1 MTTRSTIHPGEFL
14 ISLALIALGSFVV
27 YETQTIAETQSATQ
41 IGPRLFPYII
51 GAGLTICGGVLGW
64 EAISGG
70 WRNVPLDQP
79 HDAPDW
85 IAFLVISAGIIVQMV
100 LIGWGGFIIATAL
113 LFVLI
118 ARGFGSRKPVRDIV
132 IGVVLCTAVF
142 FLFTFGLGLKLPAGP
157 FGGA

>member
-1 MTTRSTIHPGEFL
+1 MTTRSSIHSGEFL

-27 YETQTIAETQSATQ
+27 YDTQSIAESQNAAQ

-64 EAISGG
+64 EAVSGG
-70 WRNVPLDQP
+70 WRHVPLDQA

-85 IAFLVISAGIIVQMV
+85 VAFLVISAGIIVQMA
-100 LIGWGGFIIATAL
+100 LIGWGGFIIASAL

-118 ARGFGSRKPVRDIV
+118 ARGFGSKKPVRDII
-132 IGVVLCTAVF
+132 IGVVLCTVVF
-142 FLFTFGLGLKLPAGP
+142 FVFTLGLGLKLPAGP
-157 FGGA
+157 FGGT